1 MLAGSFTNKEIP
13 FERQNR
19 IITGIMFDNLFNLNN
34 PNFLGIMVRFVI
46 NLIFLFLLIKVIYYR
61 YSRKEN
67 FLFAFFLMG
76 IMIFFIGS
84 VLNAVFLEIGMAV
97 GLFAIFTILRLRTT
111 DVSIKDMAYMFATIG
126 LSVINSL
133 KLVGFPLLGI
143 VIIDAL
149 IIVSVYILEEFMVKN
164 SSESYSI
171 VYRNLELLK
180 SNKKQ
185 KLLKDLSELTG
196 KDVIN
201 VKVRRVDYRSGI
213 AMLDIFYKI

>member
-1 MLAGSFTNKEIP
+1 MIENV
-13 FERQNR
+13 
-19 IITGIMFDNLFNLNN
+19 FNLNN
-34 PNFLGIMVRFVI
+34 PNFLGIMIRFVI
-46 NLIFLFLLIKVIYYR
+46 NLIFLFCLIKLVYYK
-61 YSRKEN
+61 YSRNEM

-84 VLNAVFLEIGMAV
+84 ILNSVFLEIGMAV

-111 DVSIKDMAYMFATIG
+111 NVSIKDMAYMFTTIG

-133 KLVGFPLLGI
+133 KMAGFPLLGVIIINLI
-143 VIIDAL
+143 VI
-149 IIVSVYILEEFMVKN
+149 VSAYFLEEFLVRN

-171 VYRNLELLK
+171 VYRNLEMLR

-196 KDVIN
+196 KEVIN
-201 VKVRRVDYRSGI
+201 VTVRRVDYRAEI
-213 AMLDIFYKI
+213 ALLDIFYKE

>member
-1 MLAGSFTNKEIP
+1 M
-13 FERQNR
+13 FE
-19 IITGIMFDNLFNLNN
+19 NLFNLNN
-34 PNFLGIMVRFVI
+34 PNFLGIMVRFVV
-46 NLIFLFLLIKVIYYR
+46 NLMFLFCLIKLVYYK
-61 YSRKEN
+61 YSRNEM

-111 DVSIKDMAYMFATIG
+111 NVSIKDMAYMFTTIG

-133 KLVGFPLLGI
+133 KMVGFPLLGV
-143 VIIDAL
+143 VIINVI
-149 IIVSVYILEEFMVKN
+149 IIVSAYILEEFLVKN

-171 VYRNLELLK
+171 VYRNLELLR

-185 KLLKDLSELTG
+185 RLLKDISELTG
-196 KDVIN
+196 KEVI
-201 VKVRRVDYRSGI
+201 KVNIKRVDYRTEI
-213 AMLDIFYKI
+213 ALLDIFYKV

>member
-1 MLAGSFTNKEIP
+1 
-13 FERQNR
+13 
-19 IITGIMFDNLFNLNN
+19 MFDNLFDLNN

-46 NLIFLFLLIKVIYYR
+46 NLIFLFLLIKVVYYR
-61 YSRKEN
+61 YSRKEM

-111 DVSIKDMAYMFATIG
+111 NVSVKDMAYMFTTIG

-143 VIIDAL
+143 IIIDAI
-149 IIVSVYILEEFMVKN
+149 IIVSAYILEEFLARN

-171 VYRNLELLK
+171 VYRNLEMLK

-185 KLLKDLSELTG
+185 RLLKDISELTG
-196 KDVIN
+196 KDVIK
-201 VKVRRVDYRSGI
+201 VKVRRVDYRSEI
-213 AMLDIFYKI
+213 ALLDIFFRE

>member
-1 MLAGSFTNKEIP
+1 M
-13 FERQNR
+13 FEN
-19 IITGIMFDNLFNLNN
+19 IFNLNN

-46 NLIFLFLLIKVIYYR
+46 NLVFLFCLVKIVYYK
-61 YSRKEN
+61 YSRNEQ

-84 VLNAVFLEIGMAV
+84 VLNSVFLEIGMAV
-97 GLFAIFTILRLRTT
+97 GLFAVFTILRLRTT
-111 DVSIKDMAYMFATIG
+111 NVSIKDMAYMFTTIG

-133 KLVGFPLLGI
+133 KMVGFPLLGV
-143 VIIDAL
+143 VIINLL
-149 IIVSVYILEEFMVKN
+149 IIGSAYFLEEFLVRN

-171 VYRNLELLK
+171 VYRNLEMLR

-196 KDVIN
+196 KEVIKVT
-201 VKVRRVDYRSGI
+201 VKRVDYRSEI
-213 AMLDIFYKI
+213 ALLDIFFKE

>member
-1 MLAGSFTNKEIP
+1 MPAGSFTNKEIP

-84 VLNAVFLEIGMAV
+84 VLSAVFLEIGMAV
-97 GLFAIFTILRLRTT
+97 GLFAVFTILRLRTT

-133 KLVGFPLLGI
+133 NLVGFPLLGI

-149 IIVSVYILEEFMVKN
+149 IIVSAYILEEFLVKN
-164 SSESYSI
+164 SCESYSI

-213 AMLDIFYKI
+213 AMLDISFRE